1 MTIDEMTLYEMT
13 QHEMTVGVMIVAE
26 TTIGAN
32 VIIPFTVVIY
42 CHSMA
47 ILSFLDVKL

>member
-1 MTIDEMTLYEMT
+1 MTIEEITQYGMTKYEMT
-13 QHEMTVGVMIVAE
+13 QYEMTVAE

-32 VIIPFTVVIY
+32 VRKPFTVVIY

-47 ILSFLDVKL
+47 ILSFFDVKL